1 MAIRKAR
8 TRIENSSAIKAMENG
23 TILVVDDEPQIRRV
37 LRTTLCNA
45 GYTLIEANN
54 GLEALE
60 VFYREHPD
68 LILLD
73 VNIPGLS
80 GLEVCRKI
88 RVSFEGPIIMLT
100 VRDSVRDRI
109 EGLDSGASDYV
120 VKPFAMEEL
129 RARIRAALRD
139 SRLEKPAPR
148 LETPELTVDFDARL
162 VTVRGIPIHLTPK
175 EFDVFRVLM
184 MEPGKVIAS
193 RRILQVVW
201 GPEYGE
207 ETEKVHVVIGQL
219 RKKIEKDPA
228 YPRYIITEPWIG
240 YKFQLPHN
248 AGGIARRKS

>member
-1 MAIRKAR
+1 MVIRKAR
-8 TRIENSSAIKAMENG
+8 TGIEDSSATKVMENR

-45 GYTLIEANN
+45 GYTLIEAKN
-54 GLEALE
+54 GHDALE
-60 VFYREHPD
+60 LFRREHPD

-88 RVSFEGPIIMLT
+88 RVSFEGPIIMLS
-100 VRDSVRDRI
+100 VRDAVRDRI
-109 EGLDSGASDYV
+109 EGLDSGANDYV

-129 RARIRAALRD
+129 QARIRAALRD

-148 LETPELTVDFDARL
+148 VETPDLTVDFSARL
-162 VTVRGIPIHLTPK
+162 VTVQDARIHLTPK
-175 EFDVFRVLM
+175 EFDVMRALM
-184 MEPGKVIAS
+184 LEPGKVIAS

-201 GPEYGE
+201 GPEHGD

-240 YKFQLPHN
+240 YKFQLPLY
-248 AGGIARRKS
+248 ATGTARRKS

>member
-1 MAIRKAR
+1 MATPTAR
-8 TRIENSSAIKAMENG
+8 TRIENSGVSNAMENT
-23 TILVVDDEPQIRRV
+23 TILVIDDEPQIRRV

-54 GLEALE
+54 GPEAVEL
-60 VFYREHPD
+60 FCREHPD

-88 RVSFEGPIIMLT
+88 RVSFEGPIIMLS
-100 VRDSVRDRI
+100 VRDAVRDRI
-109 EGLDSGASDYV
+109 EGLDSGANDYV

-129 RARIRAALRD
+129 LARIRAALRD
-139 SRLEKPAPR
+139 SRLEKLAPR

-162 VTVRGIPIHLTPK
+162 VTIRGARIHLTPK
-175 EFDVFRVLM
+175 EFDVLRVLM
-184 MEPGKVIAS
+184 LEPGKVIAS

-207 ETEKVHVVIGQL
+207 EAEKVHVVIGQL
-219 RKKIEKDPA
+219 RKKLEQDPA
-228 YPRYIITEPWIG
+228 DPRYIITEPWIG
-240 YKFQLPHN
+240 YKFQLPHY
-248 AGGIARRKS
+248 ASGTARRKS

>member
-1 MAIRKAR
+1 
-8 TRIENSSAIKAMENG
+8 MENA

-37 LRTTLCNA
+37 LRATLCSA

-54 GLEALE
+54 GHEALE
-60 VFYREHPD
+60 LYFREHPD

-73 VNIPGLS
+73 VNIPGLT

-88 RVSFEGPIIMLT
+88 RVWFAGPIIMLT
-100 VRDSVRDRI
+100 VRDAVRDRI
-109 EGLDSGASDYV
+109 EGLDSGANDYV

-129 RARIRAALRD
+129 LARIRAALRD
-139 SRLEKPAPR
+139 SRLEKTASR
-148 LETPELTVDFDARL
+148 IEVPELTVDFDARL
-162 VTVRGIPIHLTPK
+162 VTVRSARIHLTPK
-175 EFDVFRVLM
+175 EFDVLRVLM

-228 YPRYIITEPWIG
+228 HPRYIITEPWIG
-240 YKFQLPHN
+240 YKFELPPHTT
-248 AGGIARRKS
+248 GTARRKS